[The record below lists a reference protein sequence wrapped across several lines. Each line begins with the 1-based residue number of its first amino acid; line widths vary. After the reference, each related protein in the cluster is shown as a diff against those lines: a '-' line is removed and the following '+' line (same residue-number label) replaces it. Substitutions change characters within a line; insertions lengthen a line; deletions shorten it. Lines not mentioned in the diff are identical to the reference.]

1 MPMEEEG
8 MPSSGARSGLESIPS
23 LLSLFII
30 FKHSLVDQ
38 AALVGQ
44 TVGWMRRVKQTQT
57 EGHDHRGSGFR
68 VLGTEDKTDPQSL
81 SLGRGVRRK
90 RKRCRR
96 RIIVRD

>member
-1 MPMEEEG
+1 M
-8 MPSSGARSGLESIPS
+8 
-23 LLSLFII
+23 
-30 FKHSLVDQ
+30 DQ

-57 EGHDHRGSGFR
+57 EGHDQGGRGFR
-68 VLGTEDKTDPQSL
+68 VLDTEDKTVPQSL
-81 SLGRGVRRK
+81 SLRRGVRRK